1 MSLSDSYS
9 SVLDLAAHD
18 GWVVQKFG
26 GTSVGKFPEQIVD
39 DIVKLLR
46 KGSRVAVVCLARL
59 SHTKSEGTTLR
70 LIRAADVAAEHGDFH
85 AVLQLIEDDHVANAA
100 RVAAAPIRAE
110 LVRATRAE
118 VARAAELLQ
127 ACRVIGET
135 SARTLD
141 QILSVGE
148 KLLCLFM
155 AALMNDRGVRAR
167 YVDLS
172 DVVPAGSEFD
182 DGFYGMLGRELAQR
196 VQQAD
201 AAAEAEAAEVA
212 PAAEA
217 ANAESVAD
225 SSAAA
230 AATAAAAAAGGR
242 RFGIVPV
249 LTGYFGTVPG
259 GLLNRIGRGYTDLC
273 AALCAVGLGA
283 DELQIWKEVDG
294 IFTADPRK
302 VPNAR
307 LLESVTPEEA
317 AELTYYGLEV
327 IHPFTMEQVI
337 RAKIPIRIKN
347 VINPRGRGTVIYP
360 DNVARRGEAT
370 PPHPPVAYEA
380 LPPQYIVAH
389 RKRLATA
396 ITAKQD
402 IVVVNVHSNKK
413 TLLHGFLAH
422 IFTTLDR
429 HKLVVDLILTL
440 EVHVLM
446 ALLVQNEQRRAL
458 SAALHELNQMG
469 TVDVTRNMTI
479 VLLVGKQMVNF
490 IGIAGNMFKVLA
502 DERINI
508 EMISQG
514 ANEINILAVIN
525 ERDTLRALQLIHARL
540 LEGVYESEPTAT
552 TPSALAVD
560 LRLEALKLQ

>member
-39 DIVKLLR
+39 DIVKSSR
-46 KGSRVAVVCLARL
+46 KGSRVAVVCSARS
-59 SHTKSEGTTLR
+59 SHTKSEGTTSR

-148 KLLCLFM
+148 KLSCLFM

-317 AELTYYGLEV
+317 AELTYYGSEV

-389 RKRLATA
+389 RKRSATA

-413 TLLHGFLAH
+413 TLSHGFLAH

-429 HKLVVDLILTL
+429 HKLVVDLISTS
-440 EVHVLM
+440 EVHVSM
-446 ALLVQNEQRRAL
+446 ALSVQNEQRRAL

-479 VLLVGKQMVNF
+479 VSLVGKQMVNF

-514 ANEINILAVIN
+514 ANEINISAVIN
-525 ERDTLRALQLIHARL
+525 ERDTLRALQSIHARL

-552 TPSALAVD
+552 TPSASAVD